1 MTNSPK
7 KTRSVKSVI
16 LSLFRFFSFGIRTV
30 LILMLV
36 ISILIARESNRC
48 HTQAKL
54 SQIVMLKDRQ
64 YSPRK
69 FKWLDPNSKFADW
82 TSRFFGVE
90 WSRHLTSM
98 TLYPYHSRGA
108 PRVAPGILDTA
119 VRLGHLEMLEIWNV
133 DLSPDE
139 LTKIQSMD
147 SLFSLKLINVDLTP
161 EDRRELEISLPDA
174 IIEFREYLH
183 Y

>member
-1 MTNSPK
+1 
-7 KTRSVKSVI
+7 
-16 LSLFRFFSFGIRTV
+16 
-30 LILMLV
+30 
-36 ISILIARESNRC
+36 
-48 HTQAKL
+48 
-54 SQIVMLKDRQ
+54 
-64 YSPRK
+64 
-69 FKWLDPNSKFADW
+69 
-82 TSRFFGVE
+82 
-90 WSRHLTSM
+90 
-98 TLYPYHSRGA
+98 
-108 PRVAPGILDTA
+108 
-119 VRLGHLEMLEIWNV
+119 MLEIWNV